1 MRNAGC
7 VTLFWLVGGEVAGY
21 VPGILCW
28 AWSYHL
34 TPGWDAV
41 VSAEE
46 LKHASVQFSSVAQ
59 SCPTL
64 RDPMDCPMPGFPV
77 HHQLLE
83 LTQTH
88 VIELVMPFNQ
98 FFLCHPLLL
107 WSSIFLRIRVF
118 SNESVLHIRWPKY
131 REASGSRDGVYGEIG
146 SQTLLLLCCGLFLIF
161 CIWRRFSA
169 SFQDLF
175 QRKLSCI
182 YISFPWGLSWS
193 LSHVQCHELQ
203 SKVYQALYLSDLVP

>member
-1 MRNAGC
+1 MSSGPFLRLLQ
-7 VTLFWLVGGEVAGY
+7 LFGSHGHE
-21 VPGILCW
+21 PCW
-28 AWSYHL
+28 ISKSGVLEAHL
-34 TPGWDAV
+34 SCASLKSWDAFLGYKPF
-41 VSAEE
+41 APQE
-46 LKHASVQFSSVAQ
+46 AVQFSSVAQ

-64 RDPMDCPMPGFPV
+64 HDPMDCSTPGLPV
-77 HHQLLE
+77 HHQLPE

-161 CIWRRFSA
+161 CI
-169 SFQDLF
+169 
-175 QRKLSCI
+175 
-182 YISFPWGLSWS
+182 
-193 LSHVQCHELQ
+193 
-203 SKVYQALYLSDLVP
+203 

>member
-1 MRNAGC
+1 MSSGPFLRLLQ
-7 VTLFWLVGGEVAGY
+7 LFGSHGHEPCWISKSGVLEDHLSCASLKSWDSFLGY
-21 VPGILCW
+21 KPF
-28 AWSYHL
+28 A
-34 TPGWDAV
+34 PQEA
-41 VSAEE
+41 
-46 LKHASVQFSSVAQ
+46 VQFSSVAQ

-64 RDPMDCPMPGFPV
+64 CDPMDCPMPGFPV

-107 WSSIFLRIRVF
+107 WSSIFPRIRVF

-131 REASGSRDGVYGEIG
+131 QEASGSRDGVYGEIG

-161 CIWRRFSA
+161 CI
-169 SFQDLF
+169 
-175 QRKLSCI
+175 
-182 YISFPWGLSWS
+182 
-193 LSHVQCHELQ
+193 
-203 SKVYQALYLSDLVP
+203 